1 MFTLCQNHWRTFVCS
16 LMMLIAYLELLVYPY
31 VTPVQVRPRKV
42 PVLQHAKLACYSMEQ
57 DDEVKVTFS
66 QQDNVK
72 DKLDTLK
79 KPDSVDGGSS
89 WSLPPNAGD
98 LTCMVFTLCQN
109 HWRQFFCSL
118 MMLIAY
124 LELLV
129 YPYVTPVQV
138 RSRKVPV
145 LQHAKLACYSME
157 QDDEVKVTFSQ
168 QDDVKDKLDTL
179 KKTYNCQLNFI

>member
-1 MFTLCQNHWRTFVCS
+1 MDACTSAKEVAACVRDKPITSPKMYHNRLTPTGSDVMSRWMRVFTLCQNHWRTFVCS
-16 LMMLIAYLELLVYPY
+16 LMMLIVYLELLVYPY

-79 KPDSVDGGSS
+79 KTDSVDGGSS

-118 MMLIAY
+118 MMLIA
-124 LELLV
+124 
-129 YPYVTPVQV
+129 
-138 RSRKVPV
+138 
-145 LQHAKLACYSME
+145 
-157 QDDEVKVTFSQ
+157 
-168 QDDVKDKLDTL
+168 
-179 KKTYNCQLNFI
+179 